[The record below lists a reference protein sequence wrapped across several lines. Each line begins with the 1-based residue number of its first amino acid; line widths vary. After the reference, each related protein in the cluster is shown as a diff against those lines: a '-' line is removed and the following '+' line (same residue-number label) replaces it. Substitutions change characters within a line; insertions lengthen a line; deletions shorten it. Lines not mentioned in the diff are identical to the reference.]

1 MWNRNYYQYSV
12 DFLMNANWNVL
23 SWLLRILENAYERRQ
38 GDDNMIDEGELCKA
52 TILKFEFSDTNDF
65 SGIDLEKISV
75 WWIGKGNPLVHFGFR
90 F

>member
-1 MWNRNYYQYSV
+1 
-12 DFLMNANWNVL
+12 
-23 SWLLRILENAYERRQ
+23 
-38 GDDNMIDEGELCKA
+38 MIDEGELCKA